1 MNRAWSDDEI
11 HLLKKIYS
19 NSTVTGLMRN
29 INRTYTAIYKKA
41 YNLKLKRNPLIEF
54 AIRSDNRKGEKCC
67 SWKGGRM
74 VSRFGYV
81 LILTGNKYKMEHRI
95 VMEEHIGRE
104 SSSESSG
111 VKSSSS
117 IGD

>member
-41 YNLKLKRNPLIEF
+41 YNLKLKRNQKIN
-54 AIRSDNRKGEKCC
+54 IDIKVIVGYNSRSKKLRVLKGN
-67 SWKGGRM
+67 
-74 VSRFGYV
+74 
-81 LILTGNKYKMEHRI
+81 GNDKQKNI
-95 VMEEHIGRE
+95 
-104 SSSESSG
+104 
-111 VKSSSS
+111 
-117 IGD
+117 